1 MKQGWEIKPLGDMCE
16 KTSNIKWQ
24 ENQNIEFEY
33 IDLSAVSRETLKI
46 TETVSVNSTNAPS
59 RAKKIVKTN
68 DIIFATTRP
77 TLKRV
82 VKISNQYNNQICST
96 GYVVLRSKTDLI
108 EPEIIFYY
116 LQTEMYMD
124 RMESMQR
131 GANYPAVT
139 DKDVKE
145 TIFSYPVSKGEQKR
159 IVAKLDE
166 CFGAIDKARANVEKN
181 LNNAKE
187 LFQSKLNQIFSQKG
201 DGWEEKKLGEVA
213 KTTAGGTPL
222 KIHKEYYENGLIP
235 WLRSGEVGVKE
246 ITESKMFITEL
257 GLENSSAKL
266 VPKNS
271 VMIAMYGAT
280 AGEVGVL
287 KFESSTNQAVCA
299 ILPNDKLKPEFL
311 YYYFLNEK
319 ENLVSQ
325 AVGNAQP
332 NISQQK
338 IKNIL
343 IPFLSIELQEKIV
356 GQLDNLFEKTQSLE
370 SNYQQEL
377 DALDELKK
385 SILQKA
391 FNGEL

>member
-1 MKQGWEIKPLGDMCE
+1 
-16 KTSNIKWQ
+16 
-24 ENQNIEFEY
+24 
-33 IDLSAVSRETLKI
+33 
-46 TETVSVNSTNAPS
+46 
-59 RAKKIVKTN
+59 
-68 DIIFATTRP
+68 
-77 TLKRV
+77 
-82 VKISNQYNNQICST
+82 
-96 GYVVLRSKTDLI
+96 
-108 EPEIIFYY
+108 
-116 LQTEMYMD
+116 
-124 RMESMQR
+124 
-131 GANYPAVT
+131 
-139 DKDVKE
+139 
-145 TIFSYPVSKGEQKR
+145 
-159 IVAKLDE
+159 
-166 CFGAIDKARANVEKN
+166 
-181 LNNAKE
+181 
-187 LFQSKLNQIFSQKG
+187 LNQIFSQKG
-201 DGWEEKKLGEVA
+201 DGWVEKKLGEVA

-222 KIHKEYYENGLIP
+222 KSHKEYYENGLIP
-235 WLRSGEVGVKE
+235 WLRSGEVGVRK
-246 ITESKMFITEL
+246 ITENKMFITEL

-287 KFESSTNQAVCA
+287 KFKSSTNQAVCA

-311 YYYFLNEK
+311 YYFFLNEK

-338 IKNIL
+338 IKNTL

-356 GQLDNLFEKTQSLE
+356 GQLDNLISQTQSLE

-377 DALDELKK
+377 NALDELKK